1 MTQTQTRRMKKNT
14 ALQIVLG
21 VFILALLGYDLMA
34 GLSILSRNVSPTFD
48 SNLFFQ
54 LRLPRVLGAV
64 LAGISLAWS
73 GLLMQTLF
81 RNPLA
86 GPFLIG
92 ITPGASFGIAVLTFF
107 GGYYF
112 SDYSGWGVSFQP
124 IAALLGA
131 LMVMGI
137 QLWLHKRLQQLHSLL
152 LLGLVLGYFFGA
164 AVDII
169 EQMASAQQ
177 VKQFVLWGMG
187 NFDRIEISQLFPFAA
202 ATFFGGA
209 ILWYNRHSFNTY
221 LLGDIYVL
229 SSGKSTHRLRF
240 LLIVSSAV
248 MAALATAY
256 CGPVSFVGLI
266 APHLSRRISGTES
279 HSKNILPTALCGI
292 LLTLTGDLLSHNLF
306 QNFTLPINAMMAII
320 GAPLVFYIIRKV
332 KY

>member
-1 MTQTQTRRMKKNT
+1 MKKNT

-21 VFILALLGYDLMA
+21 ISILALLGYDLMA
-34 GLSILSRNVSPTFD
+34 GLSILNKNASLASD
-48 SNLFFQ
+48 STLFFDC
-54 LRLPRVLGAV
+54 RLPRVLGAV

-73 GLLMQTLF
+73 GLMMQTLF

-92 ITPGASFGIAVLTFF
+92 VTPGASFGIAILTFF

-112 SDYSGWGVSFQP
+112 SDYSGFGVSFQP
-124 IAALLGA
+124 LAALLGA
-131 LMVMGI
+131 LLVMGI
-137 QLWLHKRLQQLHSLL
+137 QLWIHKRLQQLHSLL

-177 VKQFVLWGMG
+177 IQQFVLWGMG
-187 NFDRIEISQLFPFAA
+187 NFDRIEISQLFPFAG

-221 LLGDIYVL
+221 LLGDIHVI
-229 SSGKSTHRLRF
+229 SSGKSTHRLRV
-240 LLIVSSAV
+240 LLIAGSAV
-248 MAALATAY
+248 MAALTTAY
-256 CGPVSFVGLI
+256 CGPISFVGLI

-279 HSKNILPTALCGI
+279 HSKNIVPTALYGI
-292 LLTLTGDLLSHNLF
+292 LLTLTGDVLSHNLI
-306 QNFTLPINAMMAII
+306 QNFSLPINAMMAII

-332 KY
+332 KF